1 MCLREFIFIILM
13 ACMMF
18 LALWIIMPVRKEMNT
33 KKATLE
39 QLKIENAALD
49 KELNELRKEYTRL
62 ENKDPYSLLRVARE
76 TYDYCYPGEKIY
88 QFPKHSS
95 HTDAD
100 IQPIDTQQPPT
111 EN

>member
-1 MCLREFIFIILM
+1 
-13 ACMMF
+13 
-18 LALWIIMPVRKEMNT
+18 MPVRKEMNM
-33 KKATLE
+33 KKANLE

-49 KELNELRKEYTRL
+49 KELRELRKEYTRL

-76 TYDYCYPGEKIY
+76 TYDYCFPNEKIY

-100 IQPIDTQQPPT
+100 MLPTDTLQPST
-111 EN
+111 N

>member
-1 MCLREFIFIILM
+1 
-13 ACMMF
+13 MMF
-18 LALWIIMPVRKEMNT
+18 IALWIIMPVRKEMNM
-33 KKATLE
+33 KKANLE
-39 QLKIENAALD
+39 RLRIENTALD
-49 KELNELRKEYTRL
+49 KELNELRREYTRL

-100 IQPIDTQQPPT
+100 IQQIDSQQPAK
-111 EN
+111 NY

>member
-1 MCLREFIFIILM
+1 MCIRELVFILIMTGVMIV
-13 ACMMF
+13 
-18 LALWIIMPVRKEMNT
+18 ALWIIMPVRKEMNM
-33 KKATLE
+33 KKANLE

-49 KELNELRKEYTRL
+49 KELRELRKEYTRL

-76 TYDYCYPGEKIY
+76 TYDYCFPNEKIY

-100 IQPIDTQQPPT
+100 MLPTDTLQPST
-111 EN
+111 N

>member
-1 MCLREFIFIILM
+1 MRLRDLFFIFIMAGIL
-13 ACMMF
+13 F
-18 LALWIIMPVRKEMNT
+18 IGLWIIMPVRKEMNI
-33 KKATLE
+33 KKANLE
-39 QLKIENAALD
+39 QLKMENTALD

-95 HTDAD
+95 HTDNN
-100 IQPIDTQQPPT
+100 IQKIDPQQPT
-111 EN
+111 TGY

>member
-1 MCLREFIFIILM
+1 MGLRDFCFIFAM
-13 ACMMF
+13 TGMMI
-18 LALWIIMPVRKEMNT
+18 LALWIIMPVRKEMNM

-39 QLKIENAALD
+39 QLKIENATLEKD
-49 KELNELRKEYTRL
+49 HKELQKTYKSLA
-62 ENKDPYSLLRVARE
+62 NKDPYSLLRVARE

-100 IQPIDTQQPPT
+100 MQPSEVPQPPT
-111 EN
+111 TN

>member
-1 MCLREFIFIILM
+1 MCLRELIFIFIMTGI
-13 ACMMF
+13 MF
-18 LALWIIMPVRKEMNT
+18 IALWIIMPVRKEMNM

-39 QLKIENAALD
+39 KLKIENAALD
-49 KELNELRKEYTRL
+49 KELKELRKEYVRL

-95 HTDAD
+95 HTDTD
-100 IQPIDTQQPPT
+100 IQPIDTQQPST
-111 EN
+111 N